1 MKGPARFW
9 DQMDLKY
16 IVDCIIVLHNM
27 SIDFERHLEQLEAEE
42 TMVTLLEASIVRC
55 VIHF

>member
-1 MKGPARFW
+1 
-9 DQMDLKY
+9 MDLKY

>member
-1 MKGPARFW
+1 MGHARFW

-27 SIDFERHLEQLEAEE
+27 SIDFKRHLEQLEAEE
-42 TMVTLLEASIVRC
+42 TMVTLLEGSIVRC